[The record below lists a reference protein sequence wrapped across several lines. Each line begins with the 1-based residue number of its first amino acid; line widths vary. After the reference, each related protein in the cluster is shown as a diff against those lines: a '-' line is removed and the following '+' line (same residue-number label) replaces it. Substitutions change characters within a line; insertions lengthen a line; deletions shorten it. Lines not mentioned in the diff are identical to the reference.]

1 MFAVRSGGAMGV
13 TVKGPDEKTS
23 ISFRYSD
30 LYPGKNALFNDA
42 LNTFYLQLYGIGHM
56 VEDHSDSVKGNLLL
70 PLHGLLFP
78 VSSKEF
84 SICTIPQTG

>member
-1 MFAVRSGGAMGV
+1 MLLLKVLMKRHQFLSGTVIIPRNKMLYLMMHSTHFICSYVVR
-13 TVKGPDEKTS
+13 
-23 ISFRYSD
+23 
-30 LYPGKNALFNDA
+30 
-42 LNTFYLQLYGIGHM
+42 HM

-84 SICTIPQTG
+84 SICTILQTE